1 MTRQDIKRAIHT
13 LQKEHQ
19 PSPQRDHAEG
29 LLQAALQWVSKM
41 ETGHAD
47 K

>member
-13 LQKEHQ
+13 LRAEH
-19 PSPQRDHAEG
+19 PKTPQRDHAEG
-29 LLQAALQWVSKM
+29 LLTTALDWVSRM
-41 ETGHAD
+41 EADHAN

>member
-1 MTRQDIKRAIHT
+1 MTRQDIKRAIFT

-29 LLQAALQWVSKM
+29 LLSAALEWVSRM
-41 ETGHAD
+41 EAGIAN